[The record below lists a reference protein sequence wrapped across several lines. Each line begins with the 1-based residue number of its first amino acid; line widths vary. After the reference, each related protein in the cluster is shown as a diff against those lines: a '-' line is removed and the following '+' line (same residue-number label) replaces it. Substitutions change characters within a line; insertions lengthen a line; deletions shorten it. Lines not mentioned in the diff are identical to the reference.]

1 MVARSNRKD
10 GGAFFGC
17 VRYPHCQ
24 YTRRIW
30 SRDEEQADSTM
41 TDESEEVKVEKAV
54 QFVRSMV
61 SQGANIETALAAI
74 GHALSPTQMSEL
86 MQRVGTFR

>member
-1 MVARSNRKD
+1 MVVRSNRKN

-17 VRYPHCQ
+17 VQYPKCQ

-30 SRDEEQADSTM
+30 DRDEEQADSTI
-41 TDESEEVKVEKAV
+41 TDESEEAKVEKAV

-61 SQGANIETALAAI
+61 SQGASIETALAAI
-74 GHALSPTQMSEL
+74 GHALSPTQMSDL
-86 MQRVGTFR
+86 LQKVVTFC